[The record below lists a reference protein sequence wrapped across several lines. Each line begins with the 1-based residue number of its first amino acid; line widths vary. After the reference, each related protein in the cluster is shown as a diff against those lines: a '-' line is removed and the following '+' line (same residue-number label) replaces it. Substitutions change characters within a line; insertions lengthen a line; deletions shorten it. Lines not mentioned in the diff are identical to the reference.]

1 LQGNSP
7 FRGMPSGPGHS
18 TIEADLI
25 HVVGR
30 LTMLHW
36 NHRLVVIAAIL
47 ALILLALGGL
57 GYEDSLGS
65 YNLYW

>member
-1 LQGNSP
+1 LP
-7 FRGMPSGPGHS
+7 FVCRGS
-18 TIEADLI
+18 TIDGVLKNE
-25 HVVGR
+25 VGR

-36 NHRLVVIAAIL
+36 KPRLVVLAAIL

-57 GYEDSLGS
+57 GFEDSLAG

>member
-1 LQGNSP
+1 
-7 FRGMPSGPGHS
+7 MPSVCRGS
-18 TIEADLI
+18 TIDGVLKYI
-25 HVVGR
+25 VGR

-36 NHRLVVIAAIL
+36 KPRLVAVAAIL

-57 GYEDSLGS
+57 GIEDSLTG